1 MKTARSF
8 HRIVAPWF
16 FILLLVTLITGITY
30 RIGRAW
36 FGMSKEMGGKILSV
50 HVGGWMGDVAS
61 PIYVLL
67 VGGGLLSL
75 LVTGL
80 VLLFKSRAKA
90 GPRRAHRILAFILLL
105 PLTASA
111 VTGILFK
118 LGEDWFHFSDST
130 LSVLMSIHQGSWLG
144 KELRPYYILFIGLG
158 LLALGIYGWL
168 LVKKRPANP

>member
-8 HRIVAPWF
+8 HRIVAPWL
-16 FILLLVTLITGITY
+16 FILLLITLITGITY
-30 RIGRAW
+30 RVGRAW

-50 HVGGWMGDVAS
+50 HAGDWMGEAAS
-61 PIYVLL
+61 PFYVLL

-75 LVTGL
+75 LITGL

-90 GPRRAHRILAFILLL
+90 GPRRIHRILAFILLL

-130 LSVLMSIHQGSWLG
+130 LSILMSIHQGSWLG

-158 LLALGIYGWL
+158 LLALGVYGWL
-168 LVKKRPANP
+168 LVKKRPANS